1 MHLLTI
7 VSVFV
12 FVYSPPLEVHRW
24 VQISCK
30 GQAVHQRKQGVF
42 RYYWKYLTENYVMLL
57 YIVHW
62 NLQYQRRK
70 LIKMVNAEQND
81 LHFNVQ

>member
-12 FVYSPPLEVHRW
+12 CVYSPPLEVHRW

-42 RYYWKYLTENYVMLL
+42 RYY
-57 YIVHW
+57 
-62 NLQYQRRK
+62 
-70 LIKMVNAEQND
+70 
-81 LHFNVQ
+81 